1 MSTLATTK
9 MSSRGQVV
17 IPEAVRNE
25 MGLKAG
31 SQFVVTSR
39 GDAVMLNYMAANYD
53 ETVFTDPLTFDITRS
68 PNPHVAFG
76 GGGPHHC
83 LGVSLAR
90 LEMRILF
97 EELLRQVDR
106 FEQVAPA
113 DRLRSNFINGIKHL
127 QVHAVKMA

>member
-1 MSTLATTK
+1 
-9 MSSRGQVV
+9 
-17 IPEAVRNE
+17 
-25 MGLKAG
+25 
-31 SQFVVTSR
+31 
-39 GDAVMLNYMAANYD
+39 MLNYMAANYD
-53 ETVFTDPLTFDITRS
+53 ETVFENPLEFDITRS

-97 EELLRQVDR
+97 EELLVQVDH

-113 DRLRSNFINGIKHL
+113 ERLRSNFINGIKHL
-127 QVHAVKMA
+127 QVRAIPAA